1 MEIRMTSGQ
10 CYHLDDA
17 EYPVVASAQLIRE
30 EEDTITHRVTIY
42 IRSNGT
48 DYLTYGIYHCQA
60 GNVSL
65 EAFSGCEGWSPYTA
79 AEGLRNQISDAGFL
93 RPFISRLIRD
103 ISLHPDL
110 TKGELT

>member
-1 MEIRMTSGQ
+1 MKIRMTSG
-10 CYHLDDA
+10 HHITLDA
-17 EYPVVASAQLIRE
+17 RECPVVAVAKMRKSEYGYNHSI
-30 EEDTITHRVTIY
+30 TIV
-42 IRSNGT
+42 IRSYGT
-48 DYLTYGIYHCQA
+48 DYLTYSVYRFRGL
-60 GNVSL
+60 NVNF

-103 ISLHPDL
+103 IAIHPDL